1 MFFFGTPHQGLAA
14 AELEKAVGEKA
25 DSRGALMLS
34 QLKEGSEYLENQKEA
49 LLRLREKFS
58 GEVVTFYETK
68 PTESDREVRRYHLT
82 TLYPP
87 NHAVLS
93 CIFFPCA
100 WRFKADINSWRPDR
114 SNGEEKRSKS
124 CNDCPLSFAYLVNL
138 AIRSTPITR
147 IW

>member
-14 AELEKAVGEKA
+14 AELEKAVGEKT
-25 DSRGALMLS
+25 DNRGALMLS

-49 LLRLREKFS
+49 LLRLREEFS

-82 TLYPP
+82 TLHYP
-87 NHAVLS
+87 VF
-93 CIFFPCA
+93 FFPCA
-100 WRFKADINSWRPDR
+100 WRFNADINSWRPDR
-114 SNGEEKRSKS
+114 SNGEEKKSKS
-124 CNDCPLSFAYLVNL
+124 CNDCPLSFTYLVNL
-138 AIRSTPITR
+138 AIRSSPITQ